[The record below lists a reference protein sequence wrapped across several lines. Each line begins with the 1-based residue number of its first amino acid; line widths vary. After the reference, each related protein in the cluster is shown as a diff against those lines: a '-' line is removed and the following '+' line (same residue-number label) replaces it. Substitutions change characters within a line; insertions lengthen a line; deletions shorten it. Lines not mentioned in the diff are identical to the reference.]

1 MLSTGD
7 LKWAMVKVPSYAP
20 CQAGGRGH
28 GPGKTPTG
36 AWAPPCVQRVPERPG
51 ARHSCCR
58 HKLQS
63 PGRCR
68 CGQRHGRS
76 EGPEGPSR
84 PRPLVPPLTWT
95 LRRQRRAVGSSGPA
109 RTART
114 RPLRGRGH
122 WGWAHRPGGQ
132 PSPRVCTPAPPPH
145 PLLQALTEL
154 VEVRVTL
161 SPGHRAHQP
170 RLQERAPPVDQAALA
185 THIILP
191 GQSGDMRARPKWAK
205 GGEGHWMWLLT
216 RQIWPTR
223 DTDMRPRAGATS
235 TASSR
240 KKK

>member
-132 PSPRVCTPAPPPH
+132 PSPRVCTPAPPPTLCSRH
-145 PLLQALTEL
+145 SRSWSKCVSPSAPGTEH
-154 VEVRVTL
+154 T
-161 SPGHRAHQP
+161 SRAFRNVLH
-170 RLQERAPPVDQAALA
+170 
-185 THIILP
+185 
-191 GQSGDMRARPKWAK
+191 
-205 GGEGHWMWLLT
+205 LLT
-216 RQIWPTR
+216 RLRWP
-223 DTDMRPRAGATS
+223 PTS
-235 TASSR
+235 FCRVSQGT
-240 KKK
+240 